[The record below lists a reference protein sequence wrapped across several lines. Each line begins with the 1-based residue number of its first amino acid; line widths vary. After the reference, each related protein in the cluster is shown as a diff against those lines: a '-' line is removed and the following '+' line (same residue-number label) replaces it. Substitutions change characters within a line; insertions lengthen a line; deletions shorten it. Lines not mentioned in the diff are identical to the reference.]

1 MKTESND
8 VENLLAS
15 TEAQP
20 QPQLAE
26 SVDIKSLSVEL
37 FQFVGGGSGVIS
49 RTRGTPEKFS
59 PVPRVDCFRISSTPQ
74 VSASG
79 RPRR

>member
-20 QPQLAE
+20 KPQLAE
-26 SVDIKSLSVEL
+26 SVDIKSLSAEL
-37 FQFVGGGSGVIS
+37 FQFVGG
-49 RTRGTPEKFS
+49 
-59 PVPRVDCFRISSTPQ
+59 
-74 VSASG
+74 ASG
-79 RPRR
+79 ITSWI

>member
-20 QPQLAE
+20 KPQLAE

-37 FQFVGGGSGVIS
+37 FQFVGGGSGV
-49 RTRGTPEKFS
+49 TNWF
-59 PVPRVDCFRISSTPQ
+59 
-74 VSASG
+74 
-79 RPRR
+79 

>member
-20 QPQLAE
+20 QLAE
-26 SVDIKSLSVEL
+26 SLDIKSLSVEL
-37 FQFVGGGSGVIS
+37 FQFVGGGSGV
-49 RTRGTPEKFS
+49 TNWF
-59 PVPRVDCFRISSTPQ
+59 
-74 VSASG
+74 
-79 RPRR
+79 